1 VAAPA
6 IVVDASLAVQWYAL
20 EAGSLAAERLLT
32 EEWRLSAPDLM
43 AVEAANAWWD
53 KHRRGE
59 MTRPDV
65 ELAVSRLSS
74 VGIDWVPA
82 STVLLRA
89 VRLALELR
97 HPVYDCIYLVVARE
111 RGGRLATADTWLR
124 RAARRMNI
132 TVYPTS

>member
-1 VAAPA
+1 
-6 IVVDASLAVQWYAL
+6 VDASLAVQWYAL